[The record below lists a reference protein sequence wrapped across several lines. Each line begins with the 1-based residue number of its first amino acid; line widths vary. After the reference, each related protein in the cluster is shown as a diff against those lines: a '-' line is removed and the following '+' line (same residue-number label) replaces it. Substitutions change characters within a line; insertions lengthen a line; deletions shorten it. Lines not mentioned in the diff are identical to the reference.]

1 MNSNTEIII
10 VSVLVSL
17 LVLTLT
23 YLTYLL
29 VVWRRK
35 NNSKRKNEDLAIE
48 NGKVEMEINADD
60 PLPSKGKDESN
71 ACDSSSHDE
80 KSDEASAKRLDDNKI
95 EVLAKNLEKKQEE
108 TQNLSVLTDGSQAST
123 RSQISEVGSKEP
135 SEKGSAKYDTTGQII
150 DERNNTDLLTIIA
163 NGKRLPQCPY
173 KGKLKCSCQQSR
185 RSTDGQRQAHYP
197 TYTSESTKS
206 QAKMVSNNRRSISR
220 LEATVPEDVAD
231 IEIWISRTNSK
242 HLHKNGASSK
252 ENVGDADEDEDDD
265 TPIMTR
271 MQALGKQVV
280 PPVISSVRH
289 SRTFTEPP
297 DSPHSSFHSRTRPSS
312 PLSLSSSSRPRNRPV
327 SPRSP
332 PVYRIP
338 PGYIYPNGTRNN
350 VYEWQNTP
358 SHHSVLSTSPNS
370 LNLMPNYQMWPQSP
384 PRHQGSSF
392 ASPYKSLPMQPIRRS
407 DDYYQQR
414 R

>member
-10 VSVLVSL
+10 VSILVSL
-17 LVLTLT
+17 LLLTLT

-29 VVWRRK
+29 VILRRK
-35 NNSKRKNEDLAIE
+35 NKSKKQNEDLAIE
-48 NGKVEMEINADD
+48 NGKMEVEINSDD
-60 PLPSKGKDESN
+60 PLPPRGKDVPNSS
-71 ACDSSSHDE
+71 DSSSDEE
-80 KSDEASAKRLDDNKI
+80 KSDEDLDKHPNDNKI
-95 EVLAKNLEKKQEE
+95 EVLAKILEKKQEE
-108 TQNLSVLTDGSQAST
+108 APNLSVLTDGSQAST

-135 SEKGSAKYDTTGQII
+135 SEKGSTKDNTTEKIV
-150 DERNNTDLLTIIA
+150 EEKNNTDLLNIIA
-163 NGKRLPQCPY
+163 IGKQLPQCPY

-185 RSTDGQRQAHYP
+185 RSADGQRQTHNP
-197 TYTSESTKS
+197 TYTSESTRS
-206 QAKMVSNNRRSISR
+206 QASMVSSNRRSISR

-242 HLHKNGASSK
+242 QLHKNGASSK
-252 ENVGDADEDEDDD
+252 GNVGDADEDEDDV
-265 TPIMTR
+265 TPIMAR
-271 MQALGKQVV
+271 MQALGKQVI
-280 PPVISSVRH
+280 PPVTSSVRH

-297 DSPHSSFHSRTRPSS
+297 DSPHSSLHSRSRPSS
-312 PLSLSSSSRPRNRPV
+312 PLSPRSNSRPRNSPV

-350 VYEWQNTP
+350 GYEWQKTP
-358 SHHSVLSTSPNS
+358 SHHSFLSTSPNS
-370 LNLMPNYQMWPQSP
+370 LNLMPTYQMWPQSP

-392 ASPYKSLPMQPIRRS
+392 ASTYKSLPMQPIRKS

>member
-29 VVWRRK
+29 VVLRRK
-35 NNSKRKNEDLAIE
+35 NKSKRENKDLAIE
-48 NGKVEMEINADD
+48 NGKVEVEINSDD
-60 PLPSKGKDESN
+60 PLPSKSKDESN
-71 ACDSSSHDE
+71 TSSSSSDDE
-80 KSDEASAKRLDDNKI
+80 KSDENSDKRLDDNKI
-95 EVLAKNLEKKQEE
+95 EVLAKVLEKKQEE
-108 TQNLSVLTDGSQAST
+108 TPNLSVLTDGSQAST

-135 SEKGSAKYDTTGQII
+135 SEKGATKYDTTEQII
-150 DERNNTDLLTIIA
+150 EERNNTDLLTIIA
-163 NGKRLPQCPY
+163 NGKRLPECPY

-185 RSTDGQRQAHYP
+185 RSADGHRQTHYP

-206 QAKMVSNNRRSISR
+206 QASMVSSNRRSISR

-242 HLHKNGASSK
+242 QLHKNGASSK
-252 ENVGDADEDEDDD
+252 ENAGDADEDEDDV
-265 TPIMTR
+265 TPIMAR

-312 PLSLSSSSRPRNRPV
+312 PLSPRSSSRPRNRPV

-332 PVYRIP
+332 PVYVIP

-350 VYEWQNTP
+350 VYEWQNTQ

-370 LNLMPNYQMWPQSP
+370 LNLMPSYQLWPQSP
-384 PRHQGSSF
+384 PRHQSSSF
-392 ASPYKSLPMQPIRRS
+392 ASPYNSLPMQPIRRS
-407 DDYYQQR
+407 EDYFQQR